1 MHELGVDLMTLKRSW
16 LRRGWTG
23 AIWRWTALFLAGLLV
38 GIVAGAY
45 VIGRPTLPSEPTS
58 VGDSF
63 TVRDGTLSR
72 SLQVPAVA
80 SWAVQGTVRSPAGGI
95 ITEVV
100 SASGILHAGDIVLRI
115 NERPMVVIPG
125 SVPAFREMTVGT
137 RGRDVAALQAYLAE
151 LGYGVDDAVDAYTP
165 VTAAA
170 VRAWQEMLGLPAT
183 GTVSLGDVLIIDPLA
198 LQAPLRWTDAVD
210 IGVPLAPGTA
220 ILERLSAL
228 PTLTVEFGGS
238 PPAQLEAGLHGVAT
252 FPSGQRRDVTLAAF
266 ESSQGRQSAMLT
278 ATTGTLCAVD
288 DCLRLAPP
296 SADTPIE
303 VEFILV
309 PETSG
314 PMLPVAA
321 IQTDAS
327 GQSFVE
333 RPDGTR
339 QPVRVLVASGGSA
352 IVEGVSAGEEIM
364 LP

>member
-1 MHELGVDLMTLKRSW
+1 MGGMMPWRRSW

-23 AIWRWTALFLAGLLV
+23 SIWRWIALFLAGLLV

-45 VIGRPTLPSEPTS
+45 VIGRPTLLQEPTS
-58 VGDSF
+58 GRESF
-63 TVRDGTLSR
+63 TVQDGTLSR
-72 SLQVPAVA
+72 SLRFPAVA
-80 SWAVQGTVRSPAGGI
+80 SWTVLGTIRSPASGI
-95 ITEVV
+95 ITDVV
-100 SASGILHAGDIVLRI
+100 SASGIFHGGDVVLRI

-151 LGYGVDDAVDAYTP
+151 LGYEVDDVVDAYTP

-170 VRAWQEMLGLPAT
+170 VRAWQGALGVPAT
-183 GTVSLGDVLIIDPLA
+183 SNVPLGDVLIVDPLA

-210 IGVPLAPGTA
+210 IGVPLTPGTA
-220 ILERLSAL
+220 ILERLSAS
-228 PTLTVEFGGS
+228 PKLTVEFGGS
-238 PPAQLEAGLHGVAT
+238 PPAQLETGIQGVAT

-266 ESSQGRQSAMLT
+266 ESSQGRQSAALT
-278 ATTGTLCAVD
+278 AANGTLCAVD

-296 SADTPIE
+296 SGDTLIE
-303 VEFILV
+303 VDFILV
-309 PETSG
+309 HETSG
-314 PMLPVAA
+314 PLLPVAA
-321 IQTDAS
+321 IQTDAL

-339 QPVRVLVASGGSA
+339 RPVTVLVASGGAA
-352 IVEGVSAGEEIM
+352 IVDGVSAGEEIM